1 MPVPDW
7 VPDAIFYQIFP
18 DRFYNGDPTND
29 PPNLQP
35 WGAAPTYQDF
45 QGGDLRGIIQKFD
58 YLIDLGITA
67 LYLNPIFTATSNH
80 RYNTHD
86 YYTIDPTLGTMEDF
100 RALLEI
106 AHKNKIRVILDG
118 VFNHCGRGF
127 FAFNDILENG
137 PHSRYVDWFHIHDYP
152 IEAYSDGES
161 TSYAAWEGYKDLP
174 KFNTGNSEVRQYIM
188 DVARY
193 WIEQGIDGWRLD
205 APDEIDD
212 DSFWGEFRQVVKTAN
227 PDAYTMGEILEVN
240 PRWVGD
246 SHFDGLMHYPLR
258 WAILSLISEEMSV
271 SDFIAHQEKYISLYP
286 PENLQA
292 MYILLG
298 SHDTRR
304 LMTKLNGDVNKV
316 KLAFLLQFANP
327 GAPAIYYG
335 DEIGLEGEKD
345 PDNRRAFPWD
355 ESDWNT
361 DLRGYIQKLISARK
375 RHIALRRGDL
385 KRVYLNN
392 ELTTYAFSR
401 TLENETILMVI
412 NPSGETRHLSI
423 TVKELGWEDGKTV
436 RDLLTDIHYQ
446 VSGEI
451 VEMSLSPWNGVMVG

>member
-271 SDFIAHQEKYISLYP
+271 SDFIAHQERYISTCRSPIPDQYTLNITTP
-286 PENLQA
+286 IRLQHPHKNN
-292 MYILLG
+292 G
-298 SHDTRR
+298 SCSS
-304 LMTKLNGDVNKV
+304 
-316 KLAFLLQFANP
+316 F
-327 GAPAIYYG
+327 
-335 DEIGLEGEKD
+335 
-345 PDNRRAFPWD
+345 
-355 ESDWNT
+355 
-361 DLRGYIQKLISARK
+361 
-375 RHIALRRGDL
+375 
-385 KRVYLNN
+385 
-392 ELTTYAFSR
+392 
-401 TLENETILMVI
+401 
-412 NPSGETRHLSI
+412 
-423 TVKELGWEDGKTV
+423 
-436 RDLLTDIHYQ
+436 
-446 VSGEI
+446 
-451 VEMSLSPWNGVMVG
+451 